1 MRDWKTWLKL
11 ILTVILLGALLRLVG
26 WRETWVTLRSANPR
40 YLVLAVFLYMLTMW
54 VRAWRW
60 QVFLEGQGIRVPAS
74 RLTYLYFVGSFF
86 NMVLPSGMGGDVV
99 KYYELARHD
108 RGDQAHFR
116 ARVASS
122 VLADRIC
129 GLMVLFLMGTAVAP
143 WARGLGIEMTL
154 ALLVALTLAGV
165 VGLALVLNVRVR
177 EWFETHVPFA
187 RALINRR
194 GIRGLYASLDGYTR
208 PILLRATFYS
218 LLFNI
223 LIIIINVVIG
233 WAYNVHIDLMYYLI
247 FVPIFSFTLALPI
260 SINGLGVR
268 EGAYVALFT
277 QAGVAHSVALAMSLT
292 FYAVTLAIG
301 LMGGVL
307 YVVENALALRRMP
320 QPERMGDEQ

>member
-1 MRDWKTWLKL
+1 MRNWKTWLKL
-11 ILTVILLGALLRLVG
+11 SLTVLLLGMLLRLVG
-26 WRETWVTLRSANPR
+26 WRETWATLRRAHPG
-40 YLVLAVFLYMLTMW
+40 YLGLAVLLYMLTMW

-60 QVFLEGQGIRVPAS
+60 QVFLEGQGIRVSVS

-108 RGDQAHFR
+108 RGDHAHFR

-122 VLADRIC
+122 VLADRMC
-129 GLMVLFLMGTAVAP
+129 GLMVLFLMGTAVVP
-143 WARGLGIEMTL
+143 WARGLDVKMTL
-154 ALLVALTLAGV
+154 ALLVALTVVSIAGV
-165 VGLALVLNVRVR
+165 ALLLNKRVR
-177 EWFETHVPFA
+177 AWAETHIPLA

-208 PILLRATFYS
+208 PVLVRATLYS
-218 LLFNI
+218 LLFNM

-233 WAYNVHIDLMYYLI
+233 WAYNVHIDLLYYLI

-277 QAGVAHSVALAMSLT
+277 QAGVAQSVALAMSLT

-307 YVVENALALRRMP
+307 YAVENALTLRRLP
-320 QPERMGDEQ
+320 QPGEMGEDS

>member
-1 MRDWKTWLKL
+1 ML
-11 ILTVILLGALLRLVG
+11 LLGMLLRLVG
-26 WRETWVTLRSANPR
+26 WRETWATLRRAHPG
-40 YLVLAVFLYMLTMW
+40 YLGLAVLLYMLTMW

-60 QVFLEGQGIRVPAS
+60 QVFLEGQGIRVSVS

-108 RGDQAHFR
+108 RGDHAHFR

-122 VLADRIC
+122 VLADRMC
-129 GLMVLFLMGTAVAP
+129 GLMVLFLMGTAVVP
-143 WARGLGIEMTL
+143 WARGLDVKMTL
-154 ALLVALTLAGV
+154 ALLVALTVVSIAGV
-165 VGLALVLNVRVR
+165 ALLLNKRVR
-177 EWFETHVPFA
+177 AWAETHIPLA

-208 PILLRATFYS
+208 PVLVRATLYS
-218 LLFNI
+218 LLFNM

-233 WAYNVHIDLMYYLI
+233 WAYNVHIDLLYYLI

-277 QAGVAHSVALAMSLT
+277 QAGVAQSVALAMSLT

-307 YVVENALALRRMP
+307 YAVENALTLRRLP
-320 QPERMGDEQ
+320 QPGEMGEDS